1 MARRKPRPPGT
12 KAPGPAESSREAI
25 GIVRCSTQK
34 QGDGM
39 SPDVQENGIAEYARR
54 KSLNVATRR
63 VFESGKDSA
72 ARPQYQDALVEAR
85 LKGNIIF
92 WVWDRT
98 GRNLTDHEQLE
109 REVRAGKFRVHI
121 ASENRIY
128 DHNTPDTDWFAADV
142 NKATHKQYSRDQ
154 RRRALEGGQ
163 AKADAGEYPA
173 KPPLGYIN
181 APRLGPDGQLIR
193 RGSRIVKLGWCDRLF
208 LRMLELRLSGAS
220 FKVVAATVA
229 SEGLGVPPDRLAPFA
244 RPAGAT
250 KAELLLKNPFYVGKF
265 EWNHGTYEG
274 THEPVFSAAQWEAL
288 QATFNGPAAPLRIV
302 KRDAALA
309 GFLKCAQCGC
319 SITYDPKK
327 RGERVYHYYRC
338 ANGKKQHQK
347 LVYVSEA
354 DILDGFASAAEAIA
368 IDTVIAEELARILN
382 ETHADV
388 RAQRKRDSDRFR
400 RELAALEPQEDQLMD
415 LLVGGSIDDAAYKRK
430 LQRIREQRAD
440 LAQKLEQASER
451 LDDAHLETVRS
462 TLELAK
468 RAKLQWAERS
478 AVEKRR
484 FLELVLSNAQ
494 LDGGTVRY
502 TLRKPFAILAEMRGS
517 ADWRTRE
524 DSNFR
529 PSDS

>member
-1 MARRKPRPPGT
+1 MARRKPRPSGT
-12 KAPGPAESSREAI
+12 KMAGAAEASREAI

-54 KSLNVATRR
+54 KGLNVAVRR

-72 ARPQYQDALVEAR
+72 ARPQYQEALVEAR

-109 REVRAGKFRVHI
+109 REVRAGRFRVHI

-142 NKATHKQYSRDQ
+142 NKATYKQYSRDQ

-208 LRMLELRLSGAS
+208 LRMLELRLSEAS

-229 SEGLGVPPDRLAPFA
+229 SEDLGVPPDRLAPFA

-250 KAELLLKNPFYVGKF
+250 KVELLLKNPFYVGKF
-265 EWNHGTYEG
+265 EWNHGTYQG

-288 QATFNGPAAPLRIV
+288 QATFHGPAAPLRIV

-319 SITYDPKK
+319 QITYDPKK
-327 RGERVYHYYRC
+327 RRERVYHYYRC
-338 ANGKKQHQK
+338 ANGKKQHRK
-347 LVYVSEA
+347 LIYVSEA
-354 DILDGFASAAEAIA
+354 TILDGFATAAEAIA
-368 IDTVIAEELARILN
+368 IDTLIAKEPVEILD
-382 ETHADV
+382 TSHADV
-388 RAQRKRDSDRFR
+388 REQRKRDSARFE
-400 RELAALEPQEDQLMD
+400 RELEALEPKEDQLTE
-415 LLVGGSIDDAAYKRK
+415 LLLAGTLDDAAYKK
-430 LQRIREQRAD
+430 QLARIREQRAE
-440 LAQKLEQASER
+440 LAQKLARASER
-451 LDDAHLETVRS
+451 LDDAHMETVKS

-484 FLELVLSNAQ
+484 FLELVLSNSV
-494 LDGGTVRY
+494 LDGESVRY
-502 TLRKPFAILAEMRGS
+502 ELRKPFALFAEMNGS
-517 ADWRTRE
+517 SSWRTRH
-524 DSNFR
+524 DSNMR
-529 PSDS
+529 PPDS